1 MDGGAGRRR
10 TGTAKKDDPLDQTP
24 DINRRMATAI
34 EAFDWNATS
43 MGPFDAWPLSL
54 RSVVQMMLHQRQ
66 PICLFWGD
74 DLNMLYNDAYAP
86 MLGAKEE
93 GALGQPFHEIWADVW
108 DDVKPFVDRALGGQG
123 TYAEN
128 LRLVMNRSGFD
139 EETYFTFSY
148 SPLFDDDGNV
158 GGLINVAVET
168 TQTVLA
174 QRTQQILRRELM
186 HRVKNSLAVTSS
198 VISATLRQARS
209 LDEARDTVGLRIAA
223 LAEAQNLFNENSDN
237 AEVDAV
243 LRSALRAHLDHESR
257 ISLTGPTVKVSPQQA
272 VGLSLAAYELA
283 TNAMKYGALSVDGGR
298 VSVSWDTH
306 ERRGFSFT
314 WQESGGPPVE
324 RPARTGFGSRLTNR
338 IVAAYFSGEGHT
350 HYDRDGLRFE
360 LTGKLG

>member
-1 MDGGAGRRR
+1 MD
-10 TGTAKKDDPLDQTP
+10 QIP
-24 DINRRMATAI
+24 DIDGRMARAI
-34 EAFDWNATS
+34 KAFDWSATS
-43 MGPFDAWPLSL
+43 MGPVAAWPLSL

-66 PICLFWGD
+66 PICLFWGA

-86 MLGAKEE
+86 ILGAKEE
-93 GALGQPFHEIWADVW
+93 GALGQPFREIWADVW
-108 DDVKPFVDRALGGQG
+108 DEVKPFVDQALGGEG

-139 EETYFTFSY
+139 EETFFTFSY
-148 SPLFDDDGNV
+148 SPLFDDDGRV
-158 GGLINVAVET
+158 GGLINVAMET

-198 VISATLRQARS
+198 VVSATLRQARS
-209 LDEARDTVGLRIAA
+209 LDEARETIVQRIAA
-223 LAEAQNLFNENSDN
+223 LADAQNLFSDDADS

-243 LRSALRAHLDHESR
+243 LRSALRAHLDAESR
-257 ISLTGPTVKVSPQQA
+257 ISLSGPTVKVSPQQA

-306 ERRGFSFT
+306 GRRGFSFT

-324 RPARTGFGSRLTNR
+324 PPARTGFGSRLTNR
-338 IVAAYFSGEGHT
+338 IVAAYFSGEGRT
-350 HYDRDGLRFE
+350 HYHRDGLRFE
-360 LTGKLG
+360 LTGQTG